1 MFRSFAS
8 QKERKNAGGSAFLE
22 LQYCALPRGT
32 SLKKIVSAKV
42 SAKEAEHWK
51 NDSLY
56 VRADDLELFSREYG
70 NLFDG
75 NLSLFGIG
83 YYSPLRTEN
92 LIEKIATT
100 KPIDYE
106 ILLTWLVKAKEQ
118 NGFYILGL

>member
-1 MFRSFAS
+1 MMFRSFAS

-22 LQYCALPRGT
+22 LQYCTLPRGT
-32 SLKKIVSAKV
+32 SLKKIV

-100 KPIDYE
+100 KPTDYE

>member
-1 MFRSFAS
+1 MMFRSFAS
-8 QKERKNAGGSAFLE
+8 QEERKKAGGSAFLE

-32 SLKKIVSAKV
+32 SLKKIV

-70 NLFDG
+70 NLFDS

-83 YYSPLRTEN
+83 YYSPLQAEK
-92 LIEKIATT
+92 LIAKIAAV
-100 KPIDYE
+100 KPIDHE
-106 ILLTWLVKAKEQ
+106 TFLRWLAKAKEQ

>member
-1 MFRSFAS
+1 MMFRSFAS
-8 QKERKNAGGSAFLE
+8 QEERKKAGGSAFLE
-22 LQYCALPRGT
+22 LQYCTLPRET
-32 SLKKIVSAKV
+32 SLKKIV

-100 KPIDYE
+100 KPTDYE

>member
-1 MFRSFAS
+1 MMFRSFAS
-8 QKERKNAGGSAFLE
+8 QEERKKAGGSAFLE
-22 LQYCALPRGT
+22 LQYCTLSRET
-32 SLKKIVSAKV
+32 SLKKIM

-100 KPIDYE
+100 KPTDYE

>member
-1 MFRSFAS
+1 MLFRSFAS
-8 QKERKNAGGSAFLE
+8 QEERKKAGGSAFLE
-22 LQYCALPRGT
+22 LQYCTLSRET
-32 SLKKIVSAKV
+32 SLKKIM

-100 KPIDYE
+100 KPTDYE
-106 ILLTWLVKAKEQ
+106 ILLTWLTKAKEQ

>member
-1 MFRSFAS
+1 MMFRSFAS
-8 QKERKNAGGSAFLE
+8 QEERKKAGGSAFLE
-22 LQYCALPRGT
+22 LQYCTLSRET
-32 SLKKIVSAKV
+32 SLKRIM

-100 KPIDYE
+100 KPTDYE

>member
-1 MFRSFAS
+1 MMFRSFAS
-8 QKERKNAGGSAFLE
+8 QEERKKAGGSAFLE
-22 LQYCALPRGT
+22 LQYCTLSRET
-32 SLKKIVSAKV
+32 SLKKIM

-56 VRADDLELFSREYG
+56 VRADDLKLFSREYG

-100 KPIDYE
+100 KPTDYE

>member
-1 MFRSFAS
+1 MMFRSFAS
-8 QKERKNAGGSAFLE
+8 QEERKKAGGSAFLE
-22 LQYCALPRGT
+22 LQYCTLPCGT
-32 SLKKIVSAKV
+32 SLKKIV

-100 KPIDYE
+100 KPTDYE